1 MAKTTEENTLISNNG
16 ENNGSSE
23 GPTAAKKVSLSEPI
37 SLENE
42 EASSEITT
50 GGRPKRS
57 RR

>member
-1 MAKTTEENTLISNNG
+1 MAKTAEENTLISNNG

-37 SLENE
+37 PLENE